1 MSTRHP
7 ETRRPDTR
15 RPDTGGIVAGVLFLV
30 AGILFLLDELD
41 IWTIRLNYLLPLVLI
56 GLGLALLI
64 GWVVTAAS
72 ERHH

>member
-1 MSTRHP
+1 MSTR
-7 ETRRPDTR
+7 RPGTR

-41 IWTIRLNYLLPLVLI
+41 VWTIRLNYLLPLVLI